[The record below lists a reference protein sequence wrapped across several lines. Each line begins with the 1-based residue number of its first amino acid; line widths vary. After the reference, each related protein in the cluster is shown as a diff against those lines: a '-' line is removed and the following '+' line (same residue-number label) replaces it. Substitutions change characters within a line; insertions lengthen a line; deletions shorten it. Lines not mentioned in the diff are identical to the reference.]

1 MVSSLL
7 YRDEYLLLADYR
19 AYVDKQ
25 DEVGHLF
32 GDAKRWTRM
41 SILNAA
47 RMGKF
52 SSDRA
57 IREYCEHIWKV
68 KQL

>member
-1 MVSSLL
+1 VGQL
-7 YRDEYLLLADYR
+7 YSK
-19 AYVDKQ
+19 KQ
-25 DEVGHLF
+25 
-32 GDAKRWTRM
+32 AWTRM
-41 SILNAA
+41 SVLNTA

-68 KQL
+68 TPVKVSLR